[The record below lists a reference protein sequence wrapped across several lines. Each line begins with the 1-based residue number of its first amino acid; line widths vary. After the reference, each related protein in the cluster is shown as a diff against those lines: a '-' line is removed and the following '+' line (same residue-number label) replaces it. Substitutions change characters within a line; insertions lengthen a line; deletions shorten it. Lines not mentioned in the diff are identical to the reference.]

1 MLKNLTPK
9 LARTSRGI
17 ALSLLMGSACMTAQ
31 AQSAS
36 SPKFEVFGVVI
47 VWAGG
52 NPATGN
58 TTPMISD
65 FVVNSSW
72 GSTSADDYDLIASN
86 AHTVQTG
93 TLVPLQDSM
102 GSAQG
107 TPLQLR
113 RLSGEPN
120 FQTDTNNDG
129 VMDAQDSFSSFRVR
143 AASEVR
149 SRQMELNSS
158 FYVASNV
165 PFAIEGVA
173 APTGSTTLND
183 LRDIRATLSVT
194 QSGNDGIAFGSAS
207 QLPHSG
213 GPTAGTY
220 LTNRRLYAMRNPRTI
235 FTGDQK
241 TANGFGSITEQSVRF
256 DLNYRYNS
264 GNANLSDGVFDI
276 EAEVTYTVYVP

>member
-1 MLKNLTPK
+1 MNKNRLPK
-9 LARTSRGI
+9 RALALRHF
-17 ALSLLMGSACMTAQ
+17 ALSLLIGSSAMTAN
-31 AQSAS
+31 AQSSS
-36 SPKFEVFGVVI
+36 SPQFEVFGVVI

-58 TTPMISD
+58 STPMISD

-72 GSTSADDYDLIASN
+72 GSTSADDADLISSN
-86 AHTVQTG
+86 VHTVQTG

-113 RLSGEPN
+113 RLNGQPN
-120 FQTDTNNDG
+120 FLTDTNGDDL
-129 VMDAQDSFSSFRVR
+129 MTDQDSFSSFSIR
-143 AASEVR
+143 AASDVR

-173 APTGSTTLND
+173 APSGSTSLND
-183 LRDIRATLSVT
+183 LRRVFATLSVT

-213 GPTAGTY
+213 GPNAGTY
-220 LTNRRLYAMRNPRTI
+220 LTNRRLYAIRNPRTI
-235 FTGDQK
+235 FTGDRR
-241 TANGFGSITEQSVRF
+241 TANGLGSVADQSVRF

-264 GNANLSDGVFDI
+264 GNADLSDGTFDI
-276 EAEVTYTVYVP
+276 AAEVTYTVYVP

>member
-1 MLKNLTPK
+1 MLRSYASK
-9 LARTSRGI
+9 LARTSRGF
-17 ALSLLMGSACMTAQ
+17 ALSLLAGTACMAAQ

-36 SPKFEVFGVVI
+36 SPQFEVFGVVI

-65 FVVNSSW
+65 FVVNSTL
-72 GSTSADDYDLIASN
+72 GSTSADDFDLIASN
-86 AHTVQTG
+86 VHTVQTG

-113 RLSGEPN
+113 RLSGEPD
-120 FQTDTNNDG
+120 FETDSNSDG
-129 VMDAQDSFSSFRVR
+129 VMDAQDSFSAFRIR

-173 APTGSTTLND
+173 APVGSTTLND

-220 LTNRRLYAMRNPRTI
+220 LTNRRLYAIRNPRTI
-235 FTGDQK
+235 FTGDQR
-241 TANGFGSITEQSVRF
+241 TANGLGSVTDQSVRF
-256 DLNYRYNS
+256 DMNYRYNS
-264 GNANLSDGVFDI
+264 GNADLSDGTFDI
-276 EAEVTYTVYVP
+276 GAEVTYTVYVP